1 MGLES
6 RILVSDLD
14 QILDI
19 DTVTAYL
26 NRDENRSYHHH
37 DFERAITSVFHD
49 SLLPSLSQIADF
61 ETTWFDLGRLLRV
74 AVKGK
79 LGEADGEQLDEYC
92 SHTDY
97 GELEKLANAKVL
109 AIVENE
115 FGGERGNQLIVAET
129 WQHICARLF
138 SHVHDVLTG
147 KLDLRVCARGQ
158 TYCYDLYLIRKNPG
172 TAQKY
177 CSVKCR
183 DAESQRQVRIR
194 RKEQQEEIRV

>member
-1 MGLES
+1 MALES

-14 QILDI
+14 QIFGI
-19 DTVTAYL
+19 DAVMSYL
-26 NRDENRSYHHH
+26 NRDENRNYHHYS
-37 DFERAITSVFHD
+37 FERAVLTAFND
-49 SLLPSLSQIADF
+49 GPRPYIAQAANF
-61 ETTWFDLGRLLRV
+61 EATWTDLGRLLRV

-79 LGEADGEQLDEYC
+79 LGEADGERLDEYC
-92 SHTDY
+92 SHSDY
-97 GELEKLANAKVL
+97 GELKSAKNAKL
-109 AIVENE
+109 GYKQISE
-115 FGGERGNQLIVAET
+115 GEAAKLQIAHDIWNDFNIM
-129 WQHICARLF
+129 LF
-138 SHVHDVLTG
+138 SHVYDVLTG

-158 TYCYDLYLIRKNPG
+158 TYCHDLYLIRKNPG